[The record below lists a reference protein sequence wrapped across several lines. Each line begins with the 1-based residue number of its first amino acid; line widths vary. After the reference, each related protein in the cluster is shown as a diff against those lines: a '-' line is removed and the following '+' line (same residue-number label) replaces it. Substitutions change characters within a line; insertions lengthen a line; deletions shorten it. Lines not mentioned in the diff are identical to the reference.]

1 MTGRSTTKLQ
11 ISGHRFLLR
20 RMEHALVR
28 GDVRMVDDP
37 MRAQAL
43 SLLVGGVLAVIAI
56 GACAVLAFLAPRAA
70 LGDVPIVMVRD
81 TGALYVRV
89 GPTLHPVLNLASARL
104 ITGSSDK
111 PRLVSASAV
120 DTTPR
125 GAMLGI
131 PGAPDTIAAP
141 LTGDES
147 GWLVCDDGSSTTTV
161 LAGPVAEPPTARR
174 NVLVSAA
181 GEGAAATY
189 LLFDGRR
196 AKVDLRN
203 PAVIRALELDGI
215 APRPVSR
222 ALLDAMPE
230 VPQIAAPHI
239 RNAGSVGP
247 APLHGLRVGTVVRVS
262 RADSEELYVVLTRG
276 VQRIGVVA
284 ADLIRFSQAQEGH
297 EIVTVEPGAI
307 GAVPVV
313 DDLPIGEFPERVGTT
328 DDPVL
333 CGQWRWSA
341 GSKSVAT
348 ATVTAGSLPLG
359 GTAPPVQL
367 AQADA
372 AGAGIDGFSM
382 GGGRSAYVRAVGVT
396 GDGARN
402 GTLYLV
408 SDAGVVFGI
417 RDGETAE
424 RLGLTGEP
432 VPAPWAL
439 LARLPRGPELSVAAA
454 SVARDGLKA
463 P

>member
-28 GDVRMVDDP
+28 GNVAMFDDP

-43 SLLVGGVLAVIAI
+43 ALLVGGVLAVIAI
-56 GACAVLAFLAPRAA
+56 GVCAVLAFLAPTTA
-70 LGDVPIVMVRD
+70 LADAPIVMVRD

-89 GPTLHPVLNLASARL
+89 GPRLHPVLNLASARL

-120 DTTPR
+120 GTAPR

-131 PGAPDTIAAP
+131 PGAPDTIATP
-141 LTGDES
+141 LIFDES
-147 GWLVCDDGSSTTTV
+147 GWLVCDEGSTTTTV
-161 LAGPVAEPPTARR
+161 LAGPVDERTARR
-174 NVLVSAA
+174 SVLVNAV

-203 PAVIRALELDGI
+203 PAVVRALRLDGI
-215 APRPVSR
+215 TSRPVSR
-222 ALLDAMPE
+222 TLLDALPE

-239 RNAGSVGP
+239 PDAGSAGP
-247 APLHGLRVGTVVRVS
+247 APLHGLRVGIVVRVS
-262 RADSEELYVVLTRG
+262 RADSEELYVVLPGG

-284 ADLIRFSQAQEGH
+284 ADLIRFSQAQNAH
-297 EIVTVEPGAI
+297 EIVAADPGAI
-307 GAVPVV
+307 GAVPIV
-313 DDLPIGEFPERVGTT
+313 DDLPIGEFPERAGTA

-333 CGQWRWSA
+333 CAQWRWAA

-348 ATVTAGSLPLG
+348 ATITVGSLPSG
-359 GTAPPVQL
+359 GAPPPVQL

-372 AGAGIDGFSM
+372 AGAGIDGFWM
-382 GGGRSAYVRAVGVT
+382 AAGRSAYVRAVGVS

-402 GTLYLV
+402 GTLFLV
-408 SDAGVVFGI
+408 NDTGVVFGI
-417 RDGETAE
+417 RDEETAK

-432 VPAPWAL
+432 VPAPWPV
-439 LARLPRGPELSVAAA
+439 LARLPRGPELGVAAA
-454 SVARDGLKA
+454 SVARDSLKA